1 MAEWKTGETRQI
13 ILDALAKM
21 IQTRS
26 PIRGIV
32 MTPEC
37 FAHLMMDCSGISKEP
52 IRSSRRELMD
62 LFETAQKTVLDLSQA
77 QERGDLREHELSIH
91 EDGRKTFGCIPIEVR
106 EDLPPD
112 YYFCVMSGKE
122 EANST

>member
-26 PIRGIV
+26 PIRRIV

-37 FAHLMMDCSGISKEP
+37 FAHLMMDCSGITKEP

-112 YYFCVMSGKE
+112 YYFCVMSGNE
-122 EANST
+122 EADST

>member
-1 MAEWKTGETRQI
+1 MPEWKKGETRQT

-26 PIRGIV
+26 PIRRIV

-37 FAHLMMDCSGISKEP
+37 FANLMMDCSGISKEP
-52 IRSSRRELMD
+52 SRVNRREL
-62 LFETAQKTVLDLSQA
+62 LKSFEIARNTNALDLSQA
-77 QERGDLREHELSIH
+77 KESSDLREHEIAIY

-106 EDLPPD
+106 KDLPQD
-112 YYFCVMSGKE
+112 YYFCVMSGE
-122 EANST
+122 VE